1 MGYVDWGNRAVY
13 PGSAEN
19 GERGV
24 APVIYVIDAPEHP
37 VEPSVLSEQ
46 RQSTVIA
53 LPVHDWNDSLTPWPA
68 PRIYRES
75 EDFGG
80 NAAMTLDE
88 LLRVIPAIEQ
98 AEHLA
103 PRSRAICGYSLA
115 GLFAL
120 YAFVSSGEFS
130 ACACLSGSVWYKGWV
145 DHLRALDFDAK
156 GRFAYFTV
164 GNKERKSRNRVF
176 RTVEDDMAACA
187 DIVRA
192 NGGTADFLVG
202 NGDHLHHIP
211 ERYSAGLHALDSFLA
226 R

>member
-13 PGSAEN
+13 PGSAGN

-24 APVIYVIDAPEHP
+24 ASVIYVIDAPEHP

-53 LPVHDWNDSLTPWPA
+53 LPVLDWNDSLTPWPA

-80 NAAMTLDE
+80 DAAVTLDE

-120 YAFVSSGEFS
+120 YAFASSREFS
-130 ACACLSGSVWYKGWV
+130 ACACLSGSVWYEGWV
-145 DHLRALDFDAK
+145 DYLHALDFDAT
-156 GRFAYFTV
+156 GCFAYFTV
-164 GNKERKSRNRVF
+164 GSKERKSRNRIF
-176 RTVEDDMAACA
+176 RSVEGDMAACA
-187 DIVRA
+187 DTVRA
-192 NGGTADFLVG
+192 KGGTADFLVCP
-202 NGDHLHHIP
+202 GDHLHHIP
-211 ERYSAGLHALDSFLA
+211 ERCSAGLRALDGFLA